1 MCACVFPHV
10 TGHMTHKYTC
20 IQYMAKERGREDSE
34 KSMLERKEQSYSTT
48 LNAIKSRG
56 VTCIDLHIH
65 VGEVHYIL
73 EATVEH
79 SLN

>member
-1 MCACVFPHV
+1 
-10 TGHMTHKYTC
+10 
-20 IQYMAKERGREDSE
+20 MAKERGREDSE

-56 VTCIDLHIH
+56 VTCIDLHI
-65 VGEVHYIL
+65 GEVHNIL

>member
-1 MCACVFPHV
+1 
-10 TGHMTHKYTC
+10 
-20 IQYMAKERGREDSE
+20 
-34 KSMLERKEQSYSTT
+34 MLERKEQSYSTT